1 MNKNVDK
8 VELAFSFFTK
18 MKREGKLFDF
28 CDIEQATGW
37 SRASVRTYFSKKW
50 GGILT
55 KNEDGIFVN
64 SKFDNF
70 TLKSFKQHHSQ
81 TETTNKFFFN
91 ILLDK
96 AVTASVTAIEVY
108 NKPDFKFREESF
120 SILMVNAWELLLKA
134 RLLQLNND
142 NLDSIYFKSKGE
154 TVLSPSGNPK
164 TISISKAVSLL
175 QSNGEINSIIADNIQ
190 LLILI
195 RDECVH
201 FISED
206 NEISVKVQALGTAS
220 LKNFMTLAMQWFD
233 YNFNQ
238 FNFYLMPVSFYHLTD
253 MCSFSVDNNYR
264 ENMFQYLNTVE
275 HAHDDDED
283 DNFSISLKLETK
295 LVKTTSAEALQ
306 IRLTDDP
313 NAPELQINEEDALK
327 NFPYNYNG
335 LCELFRKRYS
345 DFKQNHEFN
354 KIMRSLK
361 TQGEKFCKQRKLDPN
376 NPKSIYKTFYSSRI
390 VEELDKHY
398 SKIQ

>member
-1 MNKNVDK
+1 MNKPEDK
-8 VELAFSFFTK
+8 TDLAFSFFTK
-18 MKREGKLFDF
+18 MKREGKLFNF
-28 CDIEQATGW
+28 GDIEDATGW

-50 GGILT
+50 GTILT

-64 SKFDNF
+64 NKFDNF
-70 TLKSFKQHHSQ
+70 TLKTFKQHHSQ
-81 TETTNKFFFN
+81 TEAINNFFFN
-91 ILLDK
+91 ILLNK

-120 SILMVNAWELLLKA
+120 SILMVNAWELLLKS
-134 RLLQLNND
+134 RILQLNDD
-142 NLDSIYFKSKGE
+142 NINSIYYKNKGE
-154 TVLSPSGNPK
+154 TVLSNSGNPK
-164 TISISKAVSLL
+164 TISITKAISIL
-175 QSNGEINSIIADNIQ
+175 QSSGEINSIIADNIL

-201 FISED
+201 FINED
-206 NEISVKVQALGTAS
+206 NELSVKVQTLGTAS

-253 MCSFSVDNNYR
+253 MCSFSVDNNFR
-264 ENMFQYLNTVE
+264 ENMFQYLNSVE
-275 HAHDDDED
+275 HAHDNDED

-295 LVKTTSAEALQ
+295 LVKTTSAEAMQ

-327 NFPYNYNG
+327 NFPHTYNG
-335 LCELFRKRYS
+335 LCDLFRKRYS
-345 DFKQNHEFN
+345 NFKQNKDFN
-354 KIMRSLK
+354 KIMRSLQ

-398 SKIQ
+398 LKV

>member
-1 MNKNVDK
+1 MNKVVDK
-8 VELAFSFFTK
+8 ADLAFSFFK
-18 MKREGKLFDF
+18 QMKREGKLFDF

-50 GGILT
+50 GSILT

-64 SKFDNF
+64 DKFDNF
-70 TLKSFKQHHSQ
+70 TAKSFKQHHSQ
-81 TETTNKFFFN
+81 TEAINKFFFN
-91 ILLDK
+91 ALLNK
-96 AVTASVTAIEVY
+96 AVSASVTAIEVY

-134 RLLQLNND
+134 RILQLNND
-142 NLDSIYFKSKGE
+142 NKDSIYVKSKGDV
-154 TVLSPSGNPK
+154 VLSNSGNPK
-164 TISISKAVSLL
+164 TITITKAVSVL
-175 QSNGEINSIIADNIQ
+175 QSNGEINAIIADNIN

-201 FISED
+201 FINED
-206 NEISVKVQALGTAS
+206 NELSVKVQTLGTAS

-238 FNFYLMPVSFYHLTD
+238 FNFYLMPVSFYHMTD

-264 ENMFQYLNTVE
+264 ENMFQYLNSVE
-275 HAHDDDED
+275 HAHDNDDD

-295 LVKTTSAEALQ
+295 LVKTTSAEAMQ

-327 NFPYNYNG
+327 NFPHNYNG
-335 LCELFRKRYS
+335 LCEIFRKRYS
-345 DFKQNHEFN
+345 NFKQNKEFN
-354 KIMRSLK
+354 NIMRNLK

-398 SKIQ
+398 SRA

>member
-1 MNKNVDK
+1 MNKVVDK
-8 VELAFSFFTK
+8 ADLAFTFFTK

-28 CDIEQATGW
+28 YDIEQATGW
-37 SRASVRTYFSKKW
+37 SRSSVRTYFSKKW
-50 GGILT
+50 GTILT
-55 KNEDGIFVN
+55 RNEDGMFVN
-64 SKFDNF
+64 NKFDNF

-81 TETTNKFFFN
+81 TESVNKNFYN
-91 ILLDK
+91 ILLNK

-134 RLLQLNND
+134 RMLQLND
-142 NLDSIYFKSKGE
+142 DTKESIYLKNKG
-154 TVLSPSGNPK
+154 VVVSSNSGNPK
-164 TISISKAVSLL
+164 TISITRAISLL
-175 QSNGEINSIIADNIQ
+175 QSIGEINAIIADNIL

-201 FISED
+201 FINED
-206 NEISVKVQALGTAS
+206 NEISVKVQTIGTAS

-233 YNFNQ
+233 FNFNQ

-264 ENMFQYLNTVE
+264 EKMFQYLNAVE
-275 HAHDDDED
+275 HAHDNDED

-295 LVKTTSAEALQ
+295 LVKTTSAEAMQ

-327 NFPYNYNG
+327 NFPHTYFA
-335 LCELFRKRYS
+335 LCEIFRKRYS
-345 DFKQNHEFN
+345 DFKQNKEFN
-354 KIMRSLK
+354 DTMRNLK

-398 SKIQ
+398 SKI

>member
-1 MNKNVDK
+1 MNKVIDK
-8 VELAFSFFTK
+8 AELAFSFFTK

-64 SKFDNF
+64 NKFDNF

-91 ILLDK
+91 VLLDK

-134 RLLQLNND
+134 RILQLNND
-142 NLDSIYFKSKGE
+142 KKDSIYIKSKGE
-154 TVLSPSGNPK
+154 IVLSPSGNPK
-164 TISISKAVSLL
+164 TISISRAVTLL

-201 FISED
+201 FINED
-206 NEISVKVQALGTAS
+206 NELSVKVQTLGTAS

-253 MCSFSVDNNYR
+253 MCSFSVDNNFR
-264 ENMFQYLNTVE
+264 ENMFQYLNSVE
-275 HAHDDDED
+275 HAHDNDED

-327 NFPYNYNG
+327 NFPHTYIG

-345 DFKQNHEFN
+345 NFKQNKEFN
-354 KIMRSLK
+354 KIMRNLQS
-361 TQGEKFCKQRKLDPN
+361 QGEKFCKQRKLDPN

-390 VEELDKHY
+390 VEELDKYY
-398 SKIQ
+398 SKL

>member
-1 MNKNVDK
+1 MNKAIEKAD
-8 VELAFSFFTK
+8 LAFSFFTR

-28 CDIEQATGW
+28 RDIEQATGW

-50 GGILT
+50 GSILT

-64 SKFDNF
+64 NKFDNF
-70 TLKSFKQHHSQ
+70 TVKSFRQHHSQ
-81 TETTNKFFFN
+81 TEAISKFFFN
-91 ILLDK
+91 VLLNK
-96 AVTASVTAIEVY
+96 AVSASVTAIEVY

-134 RLLQLNND
+134 RILQLSND
-142 NLDSIYFKSKGE
+142 NKDSIYVKSKGE
-154 TVLSPSGNPK
+154 VVLSNSGNPK
-164 TISISKAVSLL
+164 TITITKAASVL
-175 QSNGEINSIIADNIQ
+175 QSNGEINTIIADNIN

-201 FISED
+201 FVNED
-206 NEISVKVQALGTAS
+206 NELSVKVQTLGTAS

-238 FNFYLMPVSFYHLTD
+238 FNFYLMPVSFYHMTD

-264 ENMFQYLNTVE
+264 ENIFQYLNSIE
-275 HAHDDDED
+275 HAHDNDDD

-295 LVKTTSAEALQ
+295 LVKTTSAEAMQ

-327 NFPYNYNG
+327 NFPYTYNG
-335 LCELFRKRYS
+335 LCEIFRKRYS
-345 DFKQNHEFN
+345 DFKQNKEFN
-354 KIMRSLK
+354 NIMRNLK

-390 VEELDKHY
+390 VEELDKYY
-398 SKIQ
+398 SKE

>member
-1 MNKNVDK
+1 MNKVVDK
-8 VELAFSFFTK
+8 AGLAFSFFTR
-18 MKREGKLFDF
+18 MKREGKIFDL

-37 SRASVRTYFSKKW
+37 NRSSVRTYFSKKW
-50 GGILT
+50 GTILT
-55 KNEDGIFVN
+55 KNVDGIFVN

-70 TLKSFKQHHSQ
+70 TLKSFRQHHSQ
-81 TETTNKFFFN
+81 TESVNKFFYN
-91 ILLDK
+91 TLLNK

-134 RLLQLNND
+134 RILQLNND
-142 NLDSIYFKSKGE
+142 EKESIYLKCKGE
-154 TVLSPSGNPK
+154 IVFSSSGNPK
-164 TISISKAVSLL
+164 TISITRAASLL
-175 QSNGEINSIIADNIQ
+175 QSRAEINSIIADNIL

-201 FISED
+201 FINED
-206 NEISVKVQALGTAS
+206 NELSVKVQTLGTAS

-238 FNFYLMPVSFYHLTD
+238 FNFYLMPVSFYHMTD
-253 MCSFSVDNNYR
+253 MCSFSIDNNFR
-264 ENMFQYLNTVE
+264 ENMFQYLNSVE
-275 HAHDDDED
+275 HAHDNDED
-283 DNFSISLKLETK
+283 DNFSISLRLETK
-295 LVKTTSAEALQ
+295 LVKTTSAEAMQ

-327 NFPYNYNG
+327 NFPHTYNG
-335 LCELFRKRYS
+335 LCEIFRKRYS
-345 DFKQNHEFN
+345 NFKQNKEFN
-354 KIMRSLK
+354 DIMRNLK

-398 SKIQ
+398 SKI